1 MSTFFFILFVIFL
14 VGTALTLFTGI
25 GTMTKGGGF
34 NEKYGN
40 KLMQLRVAMQGG
52 AILCFVLYMVSR

>member
-1 MSTFFFILFVIFL
+1 

-25 GTMTKGGGF
+25 GAMTKSGSF

-40 KLMQLRVAMQGG
+40 KLMQLRVIMQGG
-52 AILCFVLYMVSR
+52 AILFLVLYIVSR